1 MRNNLINTTNYCPL
15 CNSTATIFYQL
26 KNQLY
31 HQCNNCY
38 GIFVDKTLLPS
49 RETEILR
56 YQKHQNDIE
65 DDGYR
70 KFVLPITSA
79 IGRDFTQNNKGLD
92 FGAGTGP
99 IISKI
104 LNDINFQIK
113 QYDPFFHNYPNLLE
127 SQYDYIAT
135 CEVIEHF
142 HDPKKEFGLL
152 KKLLRK
158 NGKLYCMTNLYNES
172 IDFQNWDYRS
182 DITHVFFY
190 QEKTIHWIKK
200 EFGFSSVAIDGRLI
214 IYSN

>member
-1 MRNNLINTTNYCPL
+1 MENNSTNLCPL
-15 CNSTATIFYQL
+15 CNNIATVFYQ
-26 KNQLY
+26 NIIQLY

-38 GIFVDKTLLPS
+38 GIFVDKTLIPS
-49 RETEILR
+49 REAEMLR

-79 IGRDFTQNNKGLD
+79 ISRDFTQNDKGLD

-104 LNDINFQIK
+104 LNDKYFQIK

-127 SQYDYIAT
+127 SQYDYIAA

-142 HDPKKEFGLL
+142 HNPKKEFSLL

-172 IDFQNWDYRS
+172 IDFNNWDYKS

-190 QEKTIHWIKK
+190 HEKTIHWIKK
-200 EFGFSSVAIDGRLI
+200 EFGFSNVKIDGRLI
-214 IYSN
+214 TYFY